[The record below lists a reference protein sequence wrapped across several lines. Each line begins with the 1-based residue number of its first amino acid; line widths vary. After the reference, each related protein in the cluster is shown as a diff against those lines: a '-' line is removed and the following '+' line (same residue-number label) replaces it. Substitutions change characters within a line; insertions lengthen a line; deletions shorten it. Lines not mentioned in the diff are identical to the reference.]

1 MIIEQIIWLPILT
14 ALIIVA
20 LGEKRSELSYK
31 ISLFVSLLVFGLSVY
46 VLYLFDTTT
55 SGFQF
60 VLKAQWIER
69 FNINYHLGIDGISLP
84 LILLTTFLTPIVIY
98 TAKTTSKNN
107 Y

>member
-55 SGFQF
+55 SG
-60 VLKAQWIER
+60 I
-69 FNINYHLGIDGISLP
+69 
-84 LILLTTFLTPIVIY
+84 PIR
-98 TAKTTSKNN
+98 A
-107 Y
+107 